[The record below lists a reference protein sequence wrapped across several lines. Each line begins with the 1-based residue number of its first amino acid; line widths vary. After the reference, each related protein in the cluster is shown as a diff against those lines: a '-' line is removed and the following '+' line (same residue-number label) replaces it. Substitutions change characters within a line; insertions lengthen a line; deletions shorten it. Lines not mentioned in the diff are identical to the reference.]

1 MKNKFTKIIIEWF
14 NIKQISVKKN
24 TDLFSNDKIDSF
36 GFIELLIYIEKSSKI
51 KLDHEEIFMKKK
63 LTISDL
69 SSIIDKSAYSKIKKK
84 K

>member
-1 MKNKFTKIIIEWF
+1 MKNKYTKIIIEWF
-14 NIKQISVKKN
+14 KIKQISVKQN
-24 TDLFSNDKIDSF
+24 TDLFSNNKIDSF

-51 KLDHEEIFMKKK
+51 KLDHEKIFMKKK

>member
-1 MKNKFTKIIIEWF
+1 MKNKYLKIIIEWF
-14 NIKQISVKKN
+14 KIKRILVKAN

-36 GFIELLIYIEKSSKI
+36 GFIELLIYIEKSNKI
-51 KLDHEEIFMKKK
+51 KLNHEKIFMKKK

-84 K
+84 

>member
-14 NIKQISVKKN
+14 KIKQISVKKN

-51 KLDHEEIFMKKK
+51 KLDHEEIFMKKN
-63 LTISDL
+63 
-69 SSIIDKSAYSKIKKK
+69 
-84 K
+84 